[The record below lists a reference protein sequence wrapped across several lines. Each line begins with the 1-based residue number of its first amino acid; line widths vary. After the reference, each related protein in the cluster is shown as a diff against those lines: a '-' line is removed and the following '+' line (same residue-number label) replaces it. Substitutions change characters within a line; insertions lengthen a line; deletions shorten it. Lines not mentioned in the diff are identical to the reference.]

1 MDRLGQR
8 LSIAAQAL
16 ATLRELSDLE
26 APSRVER
33 DAAIQRF
40 EYSFEAVWKAGR
52 LFLRTYE
59 GVEAGSPKAS
69 VRASR
74 DAGLLSRDQAEAAL
88 AMADDRN
95 LTVHTYNE
103 TLAKE
108 IFRRL
113 AGHAA
118 LMGAWMDAMTGRL
131 GTAKASGKGAG

>member
-8 LSIAAQAL
+8 LSVAAQAL
-16 ATLRELSDLE
+16 ETLRELSGLE

-40 EYSFEAVWKAGR
+40 KNSWETVWKAAR

-59 GVEAGSPKAS
+59 GVEVGSPKAS
-69 VRASR
+69 VRAAR
-74 DAGLLSRDQAEAAL
+74 DAGLLSRDHAEAAL

-95 LTVHTYNE
+95 LTVHIYNE
-103 TLAKE
+103 ALAKE

-113 AGHAA
+113 AGHAR
-118 LMGAWMDAMTGRL
+118 LMGTWMDGMTKRV
-131 GTAKASGKGAG
+131 AAPKRSDRPDC